1 MHATPKLVAL
11 LAATALAG
19 LAHAQT
25 GAAQTETVGGAQSN
39 FAGTPLAPQPKEPG
53 KVELPNVKAQ
63 SAPSAAYKGQPVRT
77 FNLTNSWPKKVE
89 SAPPKPAALAP
100 SAPQQGRVNK
110 VDAITIKQG
119 VAR

>member
-1 MHATPKLVAL
+1 MRKGIMRSSVKIGAA
-11 LAATALAG
+11 LAAAAVVSLP
-19 LAHAQT
+19 
-25 GAAQTETVGGAQSN
+25 AAQPLLL
-39 FAGTPLAPQPKEPG
+39 TPLDREPG

-63 SAPSAAYKGQPVRT
+63 AAPSAGYDGQTVPT
-77 FNLTNSWPKKVE
+77 YSLTNSWPKKVD

-110 VDAITIKQG
+110 IDAITIKQG